1 MPDQVKKENEDR
13 TLRGYKLSVSFVL
26 DSSLLIL
33 ISGNSEENVR
43 RYAYRDQDRKI
54 EQLESHFK
62 GAGLDIKNLDV
73 TIEFVP

>member
-54 EQLESHFK
+54 EQLESLFK